1 MTVQK
6 QRASADGHP
15 MPKKRKPSI
24 VANLAM
30 LIAFLGI
37 IFLGFVVYVFG
48 DEREVSEL
56 EGRELTHRP
65 EISVDGVL
73 SGEYIETF
81 ESYANDQVFQRDRWM
96 TVNGMVQKN
105 VLRQRMNNG
114 IFALSSGMLLEPS
127 GSVNDFAGFKQP
139 FTSFSNEMKE
149 ADIPVY
155 FASAPSKSAFAKK
168 QGLTPE
174 YIRSNEDV
182 SRENLN
188 SVMEKSGLNV
198 IDLYEGLSSET
209 MEDIY
214 FYNDHHWNIHGAYN
228 GYEQIVQTLQETYPE
243 LEIVNKDQFE
253 STTLEAPYHG
263 SYARKVS
270 LPYVVKNDYLEYWEP
285 KNGFSTEVC
294 VEQTECGREVL
305 DRQVLKE
312 KGQFA
317 DSYMAFMGGNYSEL
331 TIKQKNPKN
340 DTHLLVLK
348 DSYANPLLGL
358 LGESVGK
365 LSVLDVRYTEGKID
379 VAEYAKENGVDGVLF
394 IHNDRING
402 MLDFYKE
409 SL

>member
-1 MTVQK
+1 MTVQQ
-6 QRASADGHP
+6 QRASVEHAA
-15 MPKKRKPSI
+15 PKKRKPSLF
-24 VANLAM
+24 ANLAM
-30 LIAFLGI
+30 IIAFLGI
-37 IFLGFVVYVFG
+37 LFLGFVVYVFG

-56 EGRELTHRP
+56 EGRELTQRP

-105 VLRQRMNNG
+105 VLRQKMNNG
-114 IFALSSGMLLEPS
+114 IFALPTGMLLEPS
-127 GSVNDFAGFKQP
+127 GSVNDFAGFEEP
-139 FTSFSNEMKE
+139 FTSFSNEMNE

-155 FASAPSKSAFAKK
+155 FASAPSKSAFAKNK
-168 QGLTPE
+168 GLTPD

-188 SVMEKSGLNV
+188 AVMEKSGLNV
-198 IDLYEGLSSET
+198 IDLYENLSSET

-214 FYNDHHWNIHGAYN
+214 FYNDHHWNIHGAYK
-228 GYEQIVQTLQETYPE
+228 GYEQIVNTLNETYPE
-243 LEIVNKDQFE
+243 LEVVSEDNFE
-253 STTLEAPYHG
+253 STTLDAPYHG

-270 LPYVVKNDYLEYWEP
+270 LPYVDKNDYLEYWEP
-285 KNGFSTEVC
+285 KDGFSTEVC

-305 DRQVLKE
+305 DRKALEE

-331 TIKQKNPKN
+331 TIEQKNPEN

-379 VAEYAKENGVDGVLF
+379 VAEYAKENDVDGVLF